1 MMRPEGAWRGRWIPV
16 VLGAWL
22 LAAPLAPRAV
32 LAQPAPRTALSADDL
47 ATRHTPGPW
56 PMSAFAPPD
65 GGDAAAT
72 TRQVFQ
78 GRLRFV
84 RERSERGFRALL
96 DRYGDATANNRAA
109 MHLPEFDAQLV
120 QSGNALIPIRRG
132 TIPGRPGDWELILEP
147 GRVWDE
153 PGDGEATRAA
163 LPFTLEERNANCM
176 HQGVLTFLF
185 RGDGTISDVAFE
197 IAHETCAYFQFDW
210 WGYAQA
216 TYTPQAIPEAGA
228 VVARFHD
235 EVRARLPVRPID
247 TLPQD
252 FPGARAEDFASA
264 HEIPPRTLTTHGLV
278 VDGVVYAGDCP
289 TRFGPY
295 PFCEALDLPSYSLAK
310 SIDGAIASM
319 RLAALYPDVLTASV
333 ADYVPACAGPGGWQ
347 GVTIENTLDMAT
359 GRFLSADDQRDEDG
373 ADMLDF
379 FTAETH
385 AAKIAFA
392 CTHYPRRDPPG
403 TRWVYHT
410 TDSYVLGTALDAFYR
425 AKLRADADG
434 GVGAAAGTR
443 AEVYRDLLVRD
454 LWRPLDLS
462 PALAVPRRTYDA
474 VGQNWTGYGLT
485 LHADDVAKL
494 ASFLQNAGG
503 RIGTRQ
509 MLDPRVL
516 DEALQRDPAHRGL
529 RARSDDLRYNHGFWA
544 WNAQRTLGC
553 REPTWIPFM
562 SGYGGIVV
570 AMFPNGM
577 TYYYFSD
584 GGVFRWAIAAAAAD
598 RMRSFCSK

>member
-1 MMRPEGAWRGRWIPV
+1 
-16 VLGAWL
+16 
-22 LAAPLAPRAV
+22 
-32 LAQPAPRTALSADDL
+32 
-47 ATRHTPGPW
+47 
-56 PMSAFAPPD
+56 
-65 GGDAAAT
+65 
-72 TRQVFQ
+72 
-78 GRLRFV
+78 
-84 RERSERGFRALL
+84 
-96 DRYGDATANNRAA
+96 
-109 MHLPEFDAQLV
+109 
-120 QSGNALIPIRRG
+120 
-132 TIPGRPGDWELILEP
+132 
-147 GRVWDE
+147 
-153 PGDGEATRAA
+153 
-163 LPFTLEERNANCM
+163 
-176 HQGVLTFLF
+176 
-185 RGDGTISDVAFE
+185 
-197 IAHETCAYFQFDW
+197 
-210 WGYAQA
+210 
-216 TYTPQAIPEAGA
+216 
-228 VVARFHD
+228 
-235 EVRARLPVRPID
+235 
-247 TLPQD
+247 
-252 FPGARAEDFASA
+252 
-264 HEIPPRTLTTHGLV
+264 
-278 VDGVVYAGDCP
+278 
-289 TRFGPY
+289 
-295 PFCEALDLPSYSLAK
+295 
-310 SIDGAIASM
+310 
-319 RLAALYPDVLTASV
+319 
-333 ADYVPACAGPGGWQ
+333 
-347 GVTIENTLDMAT
+347 
-359 GRFLSADDQRDEDG
+359 
-373 ADMLDF
+373 
-379 FTAETH
+379 
-385 AAKIAFA
+385 
-392 CTHYPRRDPPG
+392 
-403 TRWVYHT
+403 
-410 TDSYVLGTALDAFYR
+410 VLGTALDAFYR

>member
-1 MMRPEGAWRGRWIPV
+1 MRRGARMPAVVGAWSMAAALSV
-16 VLGAWL
+16 
-22 LAAPLAPRAV
+22 LAAAGFAASALAAAPAPRAV
-32 LAQPAPRTALSADDL
+32 LRAEDL
-47 ATRHTPGPW
+47 AKRHTPGPW

-65 GGDAAAT
+65 GDEAAA

-78 GRLRFV
+78 GRLRLV
-84 RERSERGFRALL
+84 RERPERGFLALL
-96 DRYGDATANNRAA
+96 DRYGDATADNSVA
-109 MHLPEFDAQLV
+109 MHLPDFDAQLV
-120 QSGNALIPIRRG
+120 QSGSRLIPIRRG
-132 TIPGRPGDWELILEP
+132 TIPGTHAAWELIVEP

-185 RGDGTISDVAFE
+185 RGDGTVSDVAFE

-216 TYTPQAIPEAGA
+216 VYTPQAIPGA
-228 VVARFHD
+228 QDVIARYRD
-235 EVRARLPVRPID
+235 ELRTRLPVRPIE
-247 TLPQD
+247 TLAQD
-252 FPGARAEDFASA
+252 FPGANADDFASA
-264 HEIPPRTLTTHGLV
+264 REVPPRSLTTHGLV
-278 VDGVVYAGDCP
+278 VDGVLYAGECP

-295 PFCEALDLPSYSLAK
+295 PFCEAMDLPSYSLAK
-310 SIDGAIASM
+310 SIDGGIASM
-319 RLAALYPDVLTASV
+319 LLAARYPEVVDASV
-333 ADYVPACAGPGGWQ
+333 ADYVPACAGSGGWQ
-347 GVTIENTLDMAT
+347 GITIENTLDMAT
-359 GRFLSADDQRDEDG
+359 GRYLSADDQRDEDG
-373 ADMLDF
+373 ADMLGF
-379 FTAETH
+379 FTAESH

-392 CTHYPRRDPPG
+392 CKHYPRRDTPG

-425 AKLRADADG
+425 AKL
-434 GVGAAAGTR
+434 GANASAGAGEGTR
-443 AEVYRDLLVRD
+443 AEVYRDLLTPE
-454 LWRPLDLS
+454 LWRPLHLS
-462 PALAVPRRTYDA
+462 PALEVPRRTYDA

-503 RIGTRQ
+503 RLGTRQ
-509 MLDPRVL
+509 MLDPRLL
-516 DEALQRDPAHRGL
+516 DEALQRDPARRGL
-529 RARSDDLRYNHGFWA
+529 RAGAEDLRYNHGFWA

-562 SGYGGIVV
+562 SGYGGIIV